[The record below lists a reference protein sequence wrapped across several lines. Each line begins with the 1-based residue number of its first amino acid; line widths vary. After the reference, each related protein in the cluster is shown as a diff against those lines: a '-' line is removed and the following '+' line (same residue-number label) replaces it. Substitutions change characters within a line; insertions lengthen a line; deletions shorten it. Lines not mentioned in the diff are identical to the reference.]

1 LASGSARPSAS
12 EHPELDAFHEL
23 EQLVHHLGEEL
34 AGFRKRALTA
44 ESKLKQFDLTLTSK
58 TPTPERLAALERL
71 NKDLKARLEDA
82 TERTRRMV
90 ERVKFLREQQ
100 QASAGAR

>member
-1 LASGSARPSAS
+1 MASGSARPNAS
-12 EHPELDAFHEL
+12 ERSELEAFHEL

-44 ESKLKQFDLTLTSK
+44 ESKLKQFDLTLSSK

-71 NKDLKARLEDA
+71 NKDLKARLADA
-82 TERTRRMV
+82 TERTRLMV

-100 QASAGAR
+100 QASAAVR

>member
-1 LASGSARPSAS
+1 LASGSARPNAS
-12 EHPELDAFHEL
+12 ERSELEAFHEL
-23 EQLVHHLGEEL
+23 ELLVHHLGEEL

-44 ESKLKQFDLTLTSK
+44 ESRLKQFDLTLTSK

-71 NKDLKARLEDA
+71 NKDLKARLEAA
-82 TERTRRMV
+82 TERTRLMV

-100 QASAGAR
+100 QASAGVR

>member
-1 LASGSARPSAS
+1 MLIDTM
-12 EHPELDAFHEL
+12 PELAL
-23 EQLVHHLGEEL
+23 YA
-34 AGFRKRALTA
+34 AGGIVLALTA

-82 TERTRRMV
+82 TERTSRMV

-100 QASAGAR
+100 QASAGVR